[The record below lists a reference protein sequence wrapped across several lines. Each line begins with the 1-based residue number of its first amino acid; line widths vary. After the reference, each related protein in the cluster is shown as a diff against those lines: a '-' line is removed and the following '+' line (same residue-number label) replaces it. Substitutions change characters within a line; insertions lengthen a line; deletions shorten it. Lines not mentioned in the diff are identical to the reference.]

1 MNKKLIPL
9 KYVIALSVTIVFVT
23 FFIITVLLYRR
34 DYNNIIDEQSKKH
47 LSLLSSKVE
56 ENLSNLFSNVQTA
69 TAFYGDY
76 IEDSK
81 AYDDETLSSV
91 QSYTLSVA
99 QRIKKELPQ
108 ISQIYYGDLHKRTT
122 GYILKNDGAFC
133 LFLQDKRN
141 DYLMTFYDGAT
152 SKDNILQ
159 TIDNFDPTTR
169 PWYLPVSKNPI
180 QQWSDV
186 YVSYGDVNCL
196 SITSSRPIMK
206 NSKLMGV
213 VGMDINL
220 NEINNYLHQLD
231 HVGSG
236 VIYLVNQDNQIVA
249 WSTSDQYTP
258 STQEAS
264 SEISLTKATTAADPR
279 IKSSALYIGTH
290 SHAINNIFTFSLEG
304 NVFYGTC
311 KSLENPASLG
321 LRIITV
327 LPEKEITGN
336 LRNGEYTRISLLI
349 LLFIICILLVLGFVS
364 RILKPIRGITMKSLQ
379 VMNHNFDPLLNINNT
394 IIAEIREVTDA
405 FNSMLAKIHTSFEEI
420 TANERKFKTLIENS
434 DELIYNLSPNCEILL
449 INESVAKY
457 YNAPKASFE
466 GKNMAELLRDSE
478 SAPLWLYYWNQTLSS
493 GKKMTFTLETEDLE
507 KQKHIFNV
515 HFIPQFN
522 EMEEITN
529 VICTN
534 IDVTD
539 LVLAKKEI
547 EDLLKREN
555 ERLETL
561 VKEKTHELNAT
572 LTELMAKEKMAS
584 LGNLVAGISHEIST
598 PLGVAVSASSY
609 LKDENTKFIRTIN
622 DGELTKQKLS
632 DYINVIEE
640 STNIITTNLER
651 ASNLV
656 TSFKKIS
663 VNQIAEA
670 EMSFNFFENI
680 QSVLLMLKHEYKKTK
695 HRFDIQCPNDLFLHS
710 YPGAYSQI
718 FTNLIMNS
726 LIHGFRYTDTGIISI
741 HVGLSSQT
749 TTEHKVL
756 RIEYR
761 DNGVGIP
768 PENLT
773 HIFDPFFTTTRGSG
787 KYCGSGLGLSIVYN
801 LVTSTLKGSITCESE
816 LSRGVLF
823 VIEVPFL
830 PNNS

>member
-1 MNKKLIPL
+1 MNKILIPL
-9 KYVIALSVTIVFVT
+9 KYVIAFSVTIVFVI
-23 FFIITVLLYRR
+23 FFVIMVLLYRR
-34 DYNNIIDEQSKKH
+34 DYNNIIDEQSKKN
-47 LSLLSSKVE
+47 LSLLSSNVE
-56 ENLSNLFSNVQTA
+56 ENLSGLFSNVQTA

-76 IEDSK
+76 IEKSMF
-81 AYDDETLSSV
+81 YDDETLSSV

-99 QRIKKELPQ
+99 HRIQKEMPQ
-108 ISQIYYGDLHKRTT
+108 ISQIYYGDLHKRTS
-122 GYILKNDGAFC
+122 GYILKNDGSFR

-141 DYLMTFYDGAT
+141 DYLLTFYDGTT

-159 TIDNFDPTTR
+159 TIENFDPTTR
-169 PWYLPVSKNPI
+169 PWYTPISENPV

-196 SITSSRPIMK
+196 SLTSSRPILK
-206 NSKLMGV
+206 NNKLMGV

-220 NEINNYLHQLD
+220 NEINSYLRSLD

-236 VIYLVNQDNQIVA
+236 VIYLVNRKSQIIA
-249 WSTSDQYTP
+249 WSTDDEYIP
-258 STQEAS
+258 CYQEGS
-264 SEISLTKATTAADPR
+264 SAISLTKAIDVTDPR
-279 IKSSALYIGTH
+279 IQSSALYIGSH
-290 SHAINNIFTFSLEG
+290 SNAMDDVFTFTSEG
-304 NVFYGTC
+304 NVYFGTC
-311 KSLENPASLG
+311 KTLDNPASLD

-336 LRNGEYTRISLLI
+336 LLKGEYTRITLLV
-349 LLFIICILLVLGFVS
+349 LLFIICILLILGIIS
-364 RILKPIRGITMKSLQ
+364 RLLKPIRGITMKSLQ
-379 VMNHNFDPLLNINNT
+379 VMNHNFDPLLNTNHT
-394 IIAEIREVTDA
+394 IISELREVTDA
-405 FNSMLAKIHTSFEEI
+405 FNAMLAKVNASFEEI

-434 DELIYNLSPNCEILL
+434 DELIYNLSPNGDILL

-457 YNAPKASFE
+457 YDAPKSDIE
-466 GKNMAELLRDSE
+466 GKNMAELFHDNE
-478 SAPLWLYYWNQTLSS
+478 SAQLWLSYWNQTLSS
-493 GKKMTFTLETEDLE
+493 GKKIIFTLESEDLE
-507 KQKHIFNV
+507 HQKHIFNV

-522 EMEEITN
+522 ELDEITN

-561 VKEKTHELNAT
+561 VEEKTHELNTT
-572 LTELMAKEKMAS
+572 LKELMAKEKMAS

-609 LKDENTKFIRTIN
+609 LRDENIKFIKTIN

-632 DYINVIEE
+632 NYIDVIEE
-640 STNIITTNLER
+640 STKIITTNLER

-663 VNQIAEA
+663 VNQSAEA
-670 EMSFNFFENI
+670 EMIFNFFENI

-695 HRFDIQCPNDLFLHS
+695 HRFDIQCPNDLFLRS

-726 LIHGFRYTDTGIISI
+726 LIHGFRYIEAGIISI
-741 HVGLSSQT
+741 HVTLSSQPS
-749 TTEHKVL
+749 TELKVL
-756 RIEYR
+756 HIEYR

-768 PENLT
+768 QENLA

-787 KYCGSGLGLSIVYN
+787 KYNGSGLGLSIVYN
-801 LVTSTLKGSITCESE
+801 LVTSTLNGSITCESE
-816 LSRGVLF
+816 ASKGVLF

-830 PNNS
+830 QD